1 MEYDALHD
9 VRRRRNVFTAYP
21 KAKPSSRGLT
31 RGGLRAPVARSG
43 THTDAAGIGSPQPI
57 DGFQEQT
64 MTPISQYSRFSQ
76 WFAQTSG
83 RPVAFILA
91 LGLIIAWILIGPV
104 FHFSDTWQLVMN
116 TISSIVTF
124 LMVFAIQNTQNR
136 QTDAL
141 QIKLD
146 ELIRATHGAH
156 NALLDLEEL
165 EDTQLMTFRDRY
177 TTLAHKAREDLKRGL
192 PDTDTKDT

>member
-1 MEYDALHD
+1 MSIHWHRLLLERFWKPPKVGTARIIAEY
-9 VRRRRNVFTAYP
+9 
-21 KAKPSSRGLT
+21 
-31 RGGLRAPVARSG
+31 SG
-43 THTDAAGIGSPQPI
+43 PQPI

-76 WFAQTSG
+76 WFSQASG
-83 RPVAFILA
+83 RPVAFTLA
-91 LGLIIAWILIGPV
+91 LGLTMAWILLGPV
-104 FHFSDTWQLVMN
+104 FHFSDTWQLAMN

-146 ELIRATHGAH
+146 ELIRATRGAH

-165 EDTQLMTFRDRY
+165 EDTQLKTFRDGY
-177 TTLAHKAREDLKRGL
+177 TTLAHQAREDLKRGL

>member
-1 MEYDALHD
+1 L
-9 VRRRRNVFTAYP
+9 
-21 KAKPSSRGLT
+21 GLT
-31 RGGLRAPVARSG
+31 
-43 THTDAAGIGSPQPI
+43 
-57 DGFQEQT
+57 
-64 MTPISQYSRFSQ
+64 
-76 WFAQTSG
+76 
-83 RPVAFILA
+83 
-91 LGLIIAWILIGPV
+91 IAWIVIGPV

-124 LMVFAIQNTQNR
+124 LMVFVIQNTQNS

-146 ELIRATHGAH
+146 ELIRATQGAH

-165 EDTQLMTFRDRY
+165 EDTQLTTFKDRY
-177 TTLAHKAREDLKRGL
+177 TTLAHRAREELKRGL